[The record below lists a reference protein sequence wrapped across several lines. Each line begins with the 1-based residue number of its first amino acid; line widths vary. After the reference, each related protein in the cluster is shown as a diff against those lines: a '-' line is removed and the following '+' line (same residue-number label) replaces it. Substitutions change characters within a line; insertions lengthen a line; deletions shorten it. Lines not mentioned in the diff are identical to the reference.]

1 MGDMGLR
8 LVAPKSRQSQIS
20 AEQQS
25 IGSLS
30 LSLFLSLFLSLS
42 LDSRSSSPRTESRF
56 NFENRRTS
64 FFSFRVFFC
73 FFPRL
78 DVSSQ
83 HN

>member
-42 LDSRSSSPRTESRF
+42 LSRF
-56 NFENRRTS
+56 S
-64 FFSFRVFFC
+64 FFFSSNWIPVQFWKSQNKFF
-73 FFPRL
+73 F
-78 DVSSQ
+78 V
-83 HN
+83 